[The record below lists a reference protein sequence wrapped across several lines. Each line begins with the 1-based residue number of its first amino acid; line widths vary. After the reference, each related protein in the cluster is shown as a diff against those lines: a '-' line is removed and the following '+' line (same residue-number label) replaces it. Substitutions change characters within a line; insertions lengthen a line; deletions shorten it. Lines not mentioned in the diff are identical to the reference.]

1 MSALKANDCPAYN
14 SILENMKSR
23 GQGNSELAPA
33 YNEVAVPIAEAMNK
47 FVNGDYKA
55 ALDGLLPVQG
65 SLWRMG
71 GSIAQRDLIEW
82 TMVEAGIRAGEKNVA
97 MSLVNERLS
106 SRPDSVINARFMGD
120 LGE

>member
-1 MSALKANDCPAYN
+1 
-14 SILENMKSR
+14 
-23 GQGNSELAPA
+23 
-33 YNEVAVPIAEAMNK
+33 MNK

-82 TMVEAGIRAGEKNVA
+82 TMVEAGIRPEKK
-97 MSLVNERLS
+97 MSPCRLLT
-106 SRPDSVINARFMGD
+106 SVYLSDQIA
-120 LGE
+120 L